1 MFFARRKQA
10 TKQRGRNEAMAGKE
24 SSLKVDV
31 APGKDPATGVV
42 IGVDLGGTRV
52 RAALSDTEGNI
63 LVRAVGLT
71 EAYRGISRVMSN
83 IGRTIS
89 AVAEYVQNKEQIIGL
104 GIGAPGPLNPNSG
117 VIYSPPN
124 LPGWKDVPL
133 RDLLET
139 ETGLP
144 VFLGNDANLAALGE
158 FSFGAGK
165 QYNNL
170 VYVTVSTGVGA
181 GVVENGRLL
190 LGAHGGAAEV
200 GHMTID
206 INGPLCNCGN
216 IGCLEALA
224 SGTAIRRRAIA
235 ALATGNVHSLVR
247 EWVKNDLDAVTP
259 EQIAKAAQAGDKFAL
274 DLLEETGFYLGVGI
288 TNVLH
293 LYNPEI
299 VVLGGGVSQMGD
311 LIFRRMREVI
321 NERAM
326 ASFRQGVPIVVT
338 ELGDEI
344 GLYGAFAIVLH
355 NRQEAL
361 KRRLAL
367 RSQTATVAQN

>member
-1 MFFARRKQA
+1 
-10 TKQRGRNEAMAGKE
+10 MAGKE

-42 IGVDLGGTRV
+42 VGVDLGGTRV
-52 RAALSDTEGNI
+52 RAALSDAEGNI

-71 EAYRGISRVMSN
+71 EAYRGINRVMSN

-104 GIGAPGPLNPNSG
+104 GIGAPGPLNPNLG
-117 VIYSPPN
+117 IIYSPPN

-133 RDLLET
+133 RDLLEA

-158 FSFGAGK
+158 FTFGAGK

-181 GVVENGRLL
+181 GVVENGHLL

-299 VVLGGGVSQMGD
+299 VVLGGGVSQMGE

-326 ASFRQGVPIVVT
+326 ASSREGVPIVVT
-338 ELGDEI
+338 QLGDEI
-344 GLYGAFAIVLH
+344 GLYGAFAIVLY
-355 NRQEAL
+355 NKQEAL
-361 KRRLAL
+361 KRKLAL
-367 RSQTATVAQN
+367 RSQAAVV